1 MRLALSKLD
10 AIFEWN
16 MSPAE
21 AETYRI
27 ALIWEQE
34 VEKIAPPY
42 TKNSEW
48 YRKNHLPKKGD
59 PRKCLLFKHCWKFRR
74 LTIGLLKEEE
84 IRLYI
89 VANLTVLKANNAYM
103 EANVLCGDQAWIRWK
118 IWKRHFDRKMAEETS
133 SPPPPVAEDR
143 VTRELLRTKRFI
155 YEKCEGTVNQT
166 TINSLFNRGSIKLW
180 VQQGKISIYYIML
193 SPFMKE
199 HIQSLSKDCCFD
211 PELFLEKIDKQIKNY
226 FQYEFNEEFQT

>member
-1 MRLALSKLD
+1 MSKLD
-10 AIFEWN
+10 AIFEWD
-16 MSPAE
+16 MSLPE

-42 TKNSEW
+42 LKNSEW
-48 YRKNHLPKKGD
+48 HRKNHLPKKGD

-74 LTIGLLKEEE
+74 LTKGLLKEEE
-84 IRLYI
+84 YRLYI
-89 VANLTVLKANNAYM
+89 IANLTVLKANNAYM

-118 IWKRHFDRKMAEETS
+118 VWKRHFDKKMAEETS

-155 YEKCEGTVNQT
+155 YEKCEGVVDQN
-166 TINSLFNRGSIKLW
+166 TIDNLFGRGSIRLW
-180 VQQGKISIYYIML
+180 ILQGKISLYYVVM
-193 SPFMKE
+193 SPFLKNYVE
-199 HIQSLSKDCCFD
+199 QLSKECAFD
-211 PELFLEKIDKQIKNY
+211 PLLFLEKIDDSLRKY
-226 FQYEFNEEFQT
+226 FEYEFKEEFEEK

>member
-16 MSPAE
+16 MSSAE

-42 TKNSEW
+42 VKNSEW
-48 YRKNHLPKKGD
+48 HRKNHLPKKGD

-155 YEKCEGTVNQT
+155 YEKCEGIVNQT
-166 TINSLFNRGSIKLW
+166 TIDNLFNRGSIKLW
-180 VQQGKISIYYIML
+180 IQQGKISIYYIML
-193 SPFMKE
+193 SPFMKKY
-199 HIQSLSKDCCFD
+199 IQPLSKDCCFD
-211 PELFLEKIDKQIKNY
+211 PKLFLEKIDKQIERY